1 MAEKDTISIA
11 GLFECLDNVS
21 VYNSIID
28 ITRPINAD
36 NLQLCLSVLKKIS
49 TLKQSCK
56 FPVIGDVQAVEKP
69 SNLTNIW

>member
-36 NLQLCLSVLKKIS
+36 NLQLWLGMLKKPSIPN
-49 TLKQSCK
+49 QSCK
-56 FPVIGDVQAVEKP
+56 FPVIGAV
-69 SNLTNIW
+69 SRR